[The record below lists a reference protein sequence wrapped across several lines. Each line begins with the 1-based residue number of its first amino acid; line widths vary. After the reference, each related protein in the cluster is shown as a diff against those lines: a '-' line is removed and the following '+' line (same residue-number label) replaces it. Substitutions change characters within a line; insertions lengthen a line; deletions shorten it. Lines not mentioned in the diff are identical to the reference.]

1 MDEWGSG
8 MGRLSLKRPHGG
20 GLGGGG
26 GFFTGEHGRYV
37 RKVSGC
43 GHLSP

>member
-26 GFFTGEHGRYV
+26 AFSRGNMEDV
-37 RKVSGC
+37 
-43 GHLSP
+43 